1 MAAMSKYFVGAGA
14 LGVLLILCNASQVRL
29 DQVDRRGEWLSW
41 SPKERSTYVD
51 GFITGYLQGTN
62 RACDIAQQLFGDR
75 STHHLGDERHPSD
88 MPAARCL
95 AGVEKYSKTRYT
107 DASGPDFSAYTD
119 VITEFY
125 TKHPEY
131 RGIPFVRLLQLLSDS
146 NNKTADELYQMALK
160 GEMRPVS

>member
-1 MAAMSKYFVGAGA
+1 MAAMSKCFVGAGA
-14 LGVLLILCNASQVRL
+14 LAILLIVCDAAQVRL
-29 DQVDRRGEWLSW
+29 EQVDRGGEWLSW

-62 RACDIAQQLFGDR
+62 RACDE
-75 STHHLGDERHPSD
+75 HHPSD

-95 AGVEKYSKTRYT
+95 AGVEKYSKTRHT
-107 DASGPDFSAYTD
+107 EASGPDFSAYTE

-125 TKHPEY
+125 TQHPEY
-131 RGIPFVRLLQLLSDS
+131 RGIPFVRLLQLLNDS